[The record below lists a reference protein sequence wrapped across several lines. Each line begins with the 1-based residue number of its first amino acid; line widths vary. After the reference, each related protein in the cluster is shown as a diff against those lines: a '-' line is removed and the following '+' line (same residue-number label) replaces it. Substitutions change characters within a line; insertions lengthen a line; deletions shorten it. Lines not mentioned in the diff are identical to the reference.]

1 MVQKTLITILLLFP
15 LLARAEINL
24 DFNAISIPE
33 FAQAVLKGIIK
44 RNYVLSPDVLADSRT
59 ITMSI
64 KQAQEADILPL
75 VEQLLDQ
82 NGIYMHDSGGI
93 LYLDKRQAA
102 PVLPPAQPNV
112 ATEGGSEEAGAVLG
126 TAQAVTEP
134 APDLPVHS
142 YRPRY
147 RDQKEISDL
156 LNFAGAKGVQAVGE
170 WVFFK
175 ADFDTAE
182 NLQALLEQIDTHAQ
196 EVLVKAYLYEV
207 SNTSRDVTAIS
218 AAISLLN
225 GKLGLSLDGIQSAN
239 QLKLSITD
247 AELVIS
253 AFKSDNR
260 FKMVSSPSLRVKNG
274 KNSRFTVGTETPT
287 IGSTTLTD
295 AGQPIQS
302 VQYRSS
308 GVILEITPTIHEETI
323 DLVINQQ
330 LSSFVPTTTGVNNSP
345 TLTKREIMTTVSTTD
360 GQLIILGGLDE
371 TRTSNQNL
379 GFKFLPDFLRNKD
392 KSEDKSDILLV
403 MQVTRL

>member
-24 DFNAISIPE
+24 DFNAVSIPE

-44 RNYVLSPDVLADSRT
+44 RNYVLSPEVLSDSRT
-59 ITMSI
+59 LTMSI
-64 KQAQEADILPL
+64 KQAKEADILPL

-82 NGIYMHDSGGI
+82 NGIHMDDSGGI
-93 LYLDKRQAA
+93 LYLNKRTAVQ
-102 PVLPPAQPNV
+102 PLPPDLPEV
-112 ATEGGSEEAGAVLG
+112 ATQVQSAEAGDAAG
-126 TAQAVTEP
+126 TANAVTPP

-147 RDQKEISDL
+147 RDQKEITDL

-175 ADFDTAE
+175 ADFDSAE
-182 NLQALLEQIDTHAQ
+182 NLQALLEQIDTHAE

-225 GKLGLSLDGIQSAN
+225 GRLGLSLDGIQSAN
-239 QLKLSITD
+239 QLKLSISD

-287 IGSTTLTD
+287 IASTTLTD